1 MSRVEMEIVLLNFIE
16 IMDGVDLL
24 AAQRKAIGL

>member
-1 MSRVEMEIVLLNFIE
+1 MSRVEMEIDLLNFIE